1 SVAKVEK
8 KQTRRNPTAPF
19 TTSTLQQEAA
29 RKLYFATKRTM
40 QVAQRLYEG
49 IQIGGETIGLI
60 TYMRTDGVQM
70 AGEAIATCRD
80 LIGNDYGADYLPGEP
95 RVYKTKAKN
104 AQEAHEAI
112 RPTDVKRLPSDV
124 AQYLDDDQKKLYEL
138 IWKRTVASQME
149 AARIDQ
155 VAADISSPDGNTTLR
170 ATGSVIAF
178 DGFLRVYQEGKD
190 EKNAANDKDRIL
202 PDLKEGEALARTSV
216 NPEQHFTQPPPR
228 YSEAS
233 LVKTMEELGIGRP
246 STYSSIISV
255 LQDRDYVTLEQRRFT
270 PQDRGRLVTAF
281 LASFFTKYV
290 EYNFTAELEDKL
302 DDISGGRIDWKQV
315 LRDFWEDFAKA
326 VGDTKELR
334 VRDVL
339 DRLNEL
345 LGPHFFHDEGNGK
358 DPRAC
363 PTCDEGQLSLK
374 LGKFG
379 AFIGCSNY
387 PDCRYTRPLV
397 VSDDDGAGIGDSGP
411 VVLGKDPVTSLD
423 VSIRKGP
430 YGTYVQLGEVE
441 EVPTANGKK
450 MKKTKPKRSSLP
462 RGVSPAD
469 VDLEKAIGL
478 LALPRDI
485 GIWPE
490 TGDMIQA
497 GIGRFGPYLKY
508 SGLYLSLKGD
518 DDVLTIGI
526 NRAIDLIEAAPK
538 KDPPIILGDHPKSKK
553 PVSIR
558 SGRWGKYVG
567 HGMVRANIPKGTDP
581 EKLSLEE
588 AVALVDAKAGTGKG
602 GKKKAAA
609 KKKPAA
615 KKKKA
620 AAKKKPAKKKAT
632 KKEPA

>member
-1 SVAKVEK
+1 
-8 KQTRRNPTAPF
+8 
-19 TTSTLQQEAA
+19 
-29 RKLYFATKRTM
+29 
-40 QVAQRLYEG
+40 
-49 IQIGGETIGLI
+49 
-60 TYMRTDGVQM
+60 
-70 AGEAIATCRD
+70 GEAIAACRD
-80 LIGNDYGADYLPGEP
+80 LIGNDYGADYLPGEA

-104 AQEAHEAI
+104 AQEAHEAV
-112 RPTDVKRLPSDV
+112 RPTDVKRMPSDV
-124 AQYLDDDQKKLYEL
+124 AQYMDEDQKKLYDL

-149 AARIDQ
+149 SARIDQ
-155 VAADISSPDGNTTLR
+155 VAADISSPEGKATLR

-190 EKNAANDKDRIL
+190 DKGGDKGDKDRIL
-202 PDLKEGEALARTSV
+202 PDLKQGEALERKTIH
-216 NPEQHFTQPPPR
+216 PEQHFTQPPPR

-255 LQDRDYVTLEQRRFT
+255 LQDRDYVTLEQRRFQ

-281 LASFFTKYV
+281 LASFFARYV

-302 DDISGGRIDWKQV
+302 DDISGGRTDWKQV
-315 LRDFWEDFAKA
+315 LRDFWGAFAKA
-326 VGDTKELR
+326 VDDTKELR
-334 VRDVL
+334 VRNVL
-339 DRLNEL
+339 DKLNEL

-363 PTCDEGQLSLK
+363 PTCDDGQLSLK

-397 VSDDDGAGIGDSGP
+397 VSDEDGAGIGDSGP
-411 VVLGKDPVTSLD
+411 VVLGKDPETGKD
-423 VSIRKGP
+423 ISIRKGP
-430 YGTYVQLGEVE
+430 YGTYVQLGEEE

-450 MKKTKPKRSSLP
+450 MKKVKPKRSSLP
-462 RGVSPAD
+462 RGLSPAD
-469 VDLEKAIGL
+469 VDLKKAIGL

-497 GIGRFGPYLKY
+497 GVGRFGPYLKY

-518 DDVLTIGI
+518 DDVLTVTLD
-526 NRAIDLIEAAPK
+526 RALELIAAAPK
-538 KDPPIILGDHPKSKK
+538 KDPPKILGDHPKSKK

-567 HGMVRANIPKGTDP
+567 HGMVRANIPKDTDP
-581 EKLSLEE
+581 DTMTLED
-588 AVALVDAKAGTGKG
+588 AVALVDAKAGTKT
-602 GKKKAAA
+602 KKKTA

-620 AAKKKPAKKKAT
+620 PARKKKPAAKKSD
-632 KKEPA
+632 